1 MQHNA
6 ILFQLRQI
14 PKICFPKYII
24 IISQKMFKKF
34 LIIPLKIVTTRH
46 QYRIKYLFFY
56 GYICRP
62 LLTYLFP
69 LHTFSTPWKHQ
80 KIFGFLMFSGGRERV
95 HWERKGEKWNWTLR
109 NLVTLHKNW
118 GFPLGISHLLK
129 KSLMENFIFCAVLP
143 L

>member
-14 PKICFPKYII
+14 PKICFSKYII

-34 LIIPLKIVTTRH
+34 LIIPFKIVTRH
-46 QYRIKYLFFY
+46 QYRLKYLFFCGCIY
-56 GYICRP
+56 RP

-69 LHTFSTPWKHQ
+69 LHPFSTPWKHQ
-80 KIFGFLMFSGGRERV
+80 KIFGFLMFSGGREKV
-95 HWERKGEKWNWTLR
+95 HWER

-118 GFPLGISHLLK
+118 GFPLRISHLLK

-143 L
+143 W